1 MKVLANDG
9 ISDAGKKVLE
19 ENGIELLE
27 AKVSQ
32 EHLLNFINENQVEVL
47 LVRSATKVRQDII
60 DGCPSLKIIGRGGV
74 GMDNIDVEYAIEK
87 GLYVINTPNASSRS
101 VAEMVFAH
109 FFSLARFL
117 HESNRLMPLEG
128 DTHFSAMKKSF
139 GKAVELEGKSLG
151 VIGFG
156 GIGKEVIKMGISLGM
171 KVKVLTRK
179 PKTETLSLSFF
190 DGQKLNFEITSTNDW
205 DQFLDGTEFLSINTP
220 KTNEYILDKPQF
232 EKMKDGIFVVNTA
245 RGGALN
251 EVSLLE
257 FIESGKIAGAALDVF
272 ENEPTPELPL
282 LMNPNLSLSPHLG
295 GNTMDAQEKIGIE
308 LANQII
314 AIKHKL

>member
-9 ISDAGKKVLE
+9 ISKS
-19 ENGIELLE
+19 GIEALE
-27 AKVSQ
+27 Q
-32 EHLLNFINENQVEVL
+32 EGFEVLTTTVAQEQLVNYINNNNIAVL
-47 LVRSATKVRQDII
+47 LVRSATKVRKDII

-139 GKAVELEGKSLG
+139 GKAVELEGKNLG

-179 PKTETLSLSFF
+179 PKTETISLSF
-190 DGQKLNFEITSTNDW
+190 
-205 DQFLDGTEFLSINTP
+205 
-220 KTNEYILDKPQF
+220 
-232 EKMKDGIFVVNTA
+232 
-245 RGGALN
+245 
-251 EVSLLE
+251 
-257 FIESGKIAGAALDVF
+257 
-272 ENEPTPELPL
+272 
-282 LMNPNLSLSPHLG
+282 
-295 GNTMDAQEKIGIE
+295 
-308 LANQII
+308 
-314 AIKHKL
+314 